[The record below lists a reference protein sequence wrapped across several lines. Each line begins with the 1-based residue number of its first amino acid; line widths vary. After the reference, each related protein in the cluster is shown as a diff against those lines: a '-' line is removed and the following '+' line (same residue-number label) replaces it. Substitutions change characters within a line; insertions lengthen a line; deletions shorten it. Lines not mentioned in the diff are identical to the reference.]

1 MTTARAKKGY
11 RENVAAVV
19 LNSAG
24 LILACERS
32 DLDGAWQFPQ
42 GGIDKGEAPG
52 KALLRELQAEIGTSN
67 VEILARLPHSLR
79 YDFPPEID
87 DRPHRG
93 QEQTYFLVRLNP
105 SATISLTAHD
115 HPEFKRTEWVTASE
129 FLRRLTGFKSAV
141 YSTALREFQRQC
153 PGVIAE

>member
-11 RENVAAVV
+11 RKNVAAVV

-42 GGIDKGEAPG
+42 GGIDKGETPG
-52 KALLRELQAEIGTSN
+52 EALLRELQEEIGTSD
-67 VEILARLPHSLR
+67 VEILTQLQHPLR
-79 YDFPPEID
+79 YDFPPELD

-105 SATISLTAHD
+105 SAKINLTAHD
-115 HPEFKRTEWVTASE
+115 HPEFKRTEWVTAAE
-129 FLRRLTGFKSAV
+129 FLRRLTGFKSPV
-141 YSTALREFQRQC
+141 YSAALREFQRQC
-153 PGVIAE
+153 PGMISE